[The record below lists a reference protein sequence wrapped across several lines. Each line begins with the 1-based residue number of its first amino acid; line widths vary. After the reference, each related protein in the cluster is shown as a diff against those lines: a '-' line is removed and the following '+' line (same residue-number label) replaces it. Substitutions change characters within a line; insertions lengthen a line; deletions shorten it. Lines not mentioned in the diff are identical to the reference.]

1 MELLKAFGLGTLAQA
16 SLVLA
21 GLIVCWV
28 KIPARIVSILAGF
41 GAGAMISAV
50 ALDLLAQVVDDAIGL
65 EDLPGVLV
73 HPGQRDLHVVAL
85 REVPEAAEC
94 GRTGHIHIEDL
105 LTVDVSVLGNGPFS
119 AASISICCP
128 VFLKASEFENTRGE
142 SNR

>member
-28 KIPARIVSILAGF
+28 KIPTRIVSILAGF

-73 HPGQRDLHVVAL
+73 HPGQRDLF
-85 REVPEAAEC
+85 
-94 GRTGHIHIEDL
+94 T
-105 LTVDVSVLGNGPFS
+105 S
-119 AASISICCP
+119 
-128 VFLKASEFENTRGE
+128 
-142 SNR
+142 